1 MRYFDLFGE
10 TNWIFKQADK
20 IWVLMLRD
28 CAEWTIAFWIL
39 SAPQMPDANTRPLNT
54 DTLHAAAMS
63 CSILRYPVSDGSE
76 RIVISEKSAP
86 RTFELVNEELSDALI
101 EQFAGIDAVKFCQHQ
116 HTFLV
121 KEPNDVNEILNRRR
135 RQAATDPLDIPIDSR
150 SPNCMDLLLDCG
162 RRVVEVNNCY
172 TWINGAM
179 LMHREC
185 LADNEFRVTLTKPKG
200 RISQIQEEQWE
211 ICKERRKQGLR
222 C

>member
-1 MRYFDLFGE
+1 MFF
-10 TNWIFKQADK
+10 FQ
-20 IWVLMLRD
+20 
-28 CAEWTIAFWIL
+28 
-39 SAPQMPDANTRPLNT
+39 PL
-54 DTLHAAAMS
+54 
-63 CSILRYPVSDGSE
+63 SDGSE
-76 RIVISEKSAP
+76 RIVIDEKKVVVIRLHSNDRCYIAPLHQNFSAP

-121 KEPNDVNEILNRRR
+121 KEPNDVNKIQNRRR
-135 RQAATDPLDIPIDSR
+135 RQAATDPLETPIDSR
-150 SPNCMDLLLDCG
+150 SPNCMDILLDCG

-179 LMHREC
+179 QMHREC

-200 RISQIQEEQWE
+200 RIDQIQEEQWE